1 LTEKSSLHLAATWR
15 HHRQAVTV
23 AQKGE
28 VEELPLLMMSL
39 DLLEL
44 EEGGD
49 LLVESPY

>member
-1 LTEKSSLHLAATWR
+1 MYQ
-15 HHRQAVTV
+15 RQAVTV

-49 LLVESPY
+49 LHVESQLETESLHHCST